1 MSANSKNT
9 APVWIDPD
17 EVPDLTSPDW
27 AAVIGAASVQRGRP
41 KAVIT
46 KVTTTIR
53 LDPDVLAKFKSSGR
67 GWQSRINEALRHA
80 AGL

>member
-1 MSANSKNT
+1 MSANRKNT
-9 APVWIDPD
+9 ASVWIDPD
-17 EVPDLTSPDW
+17 EVPDLTSPEW
-27 AAVIGAASVQRGRP
+27 SAVIEAASVQRGRP
-41 KAVIT
+41 KAAVT

-53 LDPDVLAKFKSSGR
+53 LDPDVLAKFKSGGR